1 MFPLFHKKINN
12 QDMYSL
18 KKPFILRPYSN
29 LKRINNYNLT
39 QENKKNISINTNQKE
54 EYFTN
59 YRTSTLSTGTKELSK
74 IKNETLFT
82 TNHTLQSRKRNKNNY
97 LNDLFRNTLFA
108 TKIILRPKT
117 ALKTR
122 NQTINYFNYTKVNK
136 KINNIYNSKSSKVDK
151 VKEFPLSF
159 VQSMR
164 LNLHQNISK
173 ANKFLKQENDRL
185 IKENPNINYQLKY
198 NKRQKLKKEALEKIK
213 EYKKWLASLKTN
225 KKQYDANEL
234 NNYHAK
240 LLLKETDQYLENK
253 KPLID
258 KTKFD
263 SKYRILTD
271 NNIEL
276 EEIKY
281 KDISDIRKIFS
292 KYLDN
297 DIKIKNDKYNKRE
310 KLSKKLIYERI
321 KSIIKKSAIEFK
333 NIIIPFKEYIIYCHQ
348 SKKIIEYLFNEDYIK
363 LIKMIKNENNFNGD
377 KKDDDVVDFITN
389 NKYLIYTIDFY
400 GQNILF
406 SSVKYKLYKSLV
418 NIIRFGS
425 NVNHQDFRGRTALHF
440 ASKNNDVIAVTI
452 LLYFLA
458 NPSIK
463 DTNEKT
469 PFNYAENNGHD
480 SYIIKELLIR
490 TEIIRKLNKYHSW
503 KEYEIYIRRGIQYYL
518 NQNLSQEKYEFIFSF
533 IDNVNLYYS

>member
-122 NQTINYFNYTKVNK
+122 NQTINYTKVNK
-136 KINNIYNSKSSKVDK
+136 KINNIYKYNSKSSKVDK

-297 DIKIKNDKYNKRE
+297 DIKIKNDKYNKKE
-310 KLSKKLIYERI
+310 KLSKKLIYGRI

>member
-97 LNDLFRNTLFA
+97 LNDLFKNTLFA

-122 NQTINYFNYTKVNK
+122 NQTINYTKVNK

-173 ANKFLKQENDRL
+173 ANKFLKQENDKL

-363 LIKMIKNENNFNGD
+363 LIKMIKKENNFNDD

-463 DTNEKT
+463 DTNEKI

-533 IDNVNLYYS
+533 IDDVNLYYS

>member
-1 MFPLFHKKINN
+1 
-12 QDMYSL
+12 MYSL

-122 NQTINYFNYTKVNK
+122 NQTINYTKVNK
-136 KINNIYNSKSSKVDK
+136 KINNIYKYNSKSSKVDK

-418 NIIRFGS
+418 NIIQFGS